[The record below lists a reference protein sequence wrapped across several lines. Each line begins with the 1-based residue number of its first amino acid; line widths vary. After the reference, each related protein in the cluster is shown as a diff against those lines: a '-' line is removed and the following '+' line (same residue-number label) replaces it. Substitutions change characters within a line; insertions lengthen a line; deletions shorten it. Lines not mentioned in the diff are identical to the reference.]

1 MISHEG
7 KLYFPHKNEVARAL
21 DELVTF
27 IGFPN
32 VLHKPFLW
40 LGIMVKTFVFSH
52 SLKKESNVLTFDQRG
67 ADARRLSTL
76 KPLGSS
82 QWEEKRSNWLRQQ
95 LISYILVK
103 KTKES

>member
-52 SLKKESNVLTFDQRG
+52 SLKKESNMLTFDQRG
-67 ADARRLSTL
+67 ADIKAFRELTMRR
-76 KPLGSS
+76 K
-82 QWEEKRSNWLRQQ
+82 EEQ
-95 LISYILVK
+95 LAKTATNLVHPS
-103 KTKES
+103 EEN

>member
-1 MISHEG
+1 
-7 KLYFPHKNEVARAL
+7 
-21 DELVTF
+21 
-27 IGFPN
+27 
-32 VLHKPFLW
+32 
-40 LGIMVKTFVFSH
+40 MVKTFVFSH

-67 ADARRLSTL
+67 ADIK